1 MTNLDKA
8 REIGAKHGIG
18 NSGFDSDIIDAIKE
32 MAEWKDQ
39 QHAKECESLVG
50 LAVKEAR
57 QVFIDKAC
65 EWLEKYME
73 SLGYIDEWCRNGEDD
88 FRKAMTEKTNP
99 LFEQCLANVNP
110 EIRAEVRRNMDAAL
124 VWHKVS
130 EELPKVDKYRK
141 CIKVF
146 ARKGDDVFVAFYSIA
161 AGFSL
166 SSSFYTEYALSGV
179 THWMEIPEIK
189 ED

>member
-1 MTNLDKA
+1 MK
-8 REIGAKHGIG
+8 
-18 NSGFDSDIIDAIKE
+18 
-32 MAEWKDQ
+32 
-39 QHAKECESLVG
+39 
-50 LAVKEAR
+50 
-57 QVFIDKAC
+57 VFIDEIEKRAFEICDKFGIMHPSHREMFAC
-65 EWLEKYME
+65 
-73 SLGYIDEWCRNGEDD
+73 GYRYGL
-88 FRKAMTEKTNP
+88 RANP
-99 LFEQCLANVNP
+99 
-110 EIRAEVRRNMDAAL
+110 
-124 VWHKVS
+124 WHKAS

-146 ARKGDDVFVAFYSIA
+146 ARKGDDVFVAFYSVV